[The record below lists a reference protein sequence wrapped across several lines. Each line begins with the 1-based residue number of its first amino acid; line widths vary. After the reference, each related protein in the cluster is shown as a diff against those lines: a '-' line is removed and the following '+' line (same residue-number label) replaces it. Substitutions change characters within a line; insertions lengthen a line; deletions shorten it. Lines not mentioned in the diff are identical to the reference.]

1 MELTE
6 SLLEKLLS
14 ALPVGDD
21 VCADWPQRAE
31 AMREIAEPDLVTA
44 MIAEEGGLQQE
55 FHGADGYRDAWA
67 DWLDAF
73 DSYRVEVEALH
84 QTPDGLILALT
95 RQWATPKGTAAGIE
109 GKGAAVIWFSGERIE
124 RIEFHLDEATAFRAA
139 GLDPQSLQE

>member
-1 MELTE
+1 VELTE
-6 SLLEKLLS
+6 SLLDKLLG

-21 VCADWPQRAE
+21 VCADWEQRAE
-31 AMREIAEPDLVTA
+31 RMREIAAPDLVPA

-67 DWLDAF
+67 DWLAAF
-73 DSYRVEVEALH
+73 DSYRVEVEAVH
-84 QTPDGLILALT
+84 QTPDGLIALT
-95 RQWATPKGTAAGIE
+95 RQWVTPKGTAAAIE
-109 GKGAAVIWFSGERIE
+109 GKGAAVIWFPGERLE